1 MKSMKRNRTNKKLQ
15 NPEDRSISFPRV
27 LTMIILAIISAAA
40 VSFMLM
46 TSNILLDDGII
57 AILISIVFGAL
68 FLGITLSNRI
78 HNQRIYSGTG
88 YRSLLFFMT
97 MQWILVIC
105 QRFLPGRI
113 SIFLLLPF
121 LIYPFLSGGITIGIG
136 IFDAFILSVTKG
148 LGLYSVYGNMIQILF
163 GTAVA
168 AWLFGRRFEP
178 RIKNLHL
185 YMMLFVTG
193 AFVPYGFDYL
203 ANHERNINRLFIFLL
218 VSLGITLFVCL
229 FYGWIAKRP
238 FIEKQ
243 VNYANITDHEY
254 SLLMDM
260 KHYSLSEYDHAL
272 RVSYFSKRAAR
283 LIGKDENLCE
293 AAGLYYRL
301 GKIYDGEG
309 TMNAVREMEDRLFPE
324 EVIRIVYEYEGIQ
337 RKPQTMESAI
347 VQMVDAVVTRVE
359 SLDRDSMHN
368 GWNQDMVVYQT
379 LNDYSSKGMYDEC
392 GLSMNQYLAVR
403 DLLVKEDILA

>member
-1 MKSMKRNRTNKKLQ
+1 M
-15 NPEDRSISFPRV
+15 
-27 LTMIILAIISAAA
+27 
-40 VSFMLM
+40 
-46 TSNILLDDGII
+46 
-57 AILISIVFGAL
+57 
-68 FLGITLSNRI
+68 
-78 HNQRIYSGTG
+78 
-88 YRSLLFFMT
+88 
-97 MQWILVIC
+97 
-105 QRFLPGRI
+105 
-113 SIFLLLPF
+113 FLLLPF

-148 LGLYSVYGNMIQILF
+148 LGIYSVYGNMIQILF

-238 FIEKQ
+238 FVEKQ

>member
-148 LGLYSVYGNMIQILF
+148 LGIYSVYGNMIQILF

-238 FIEKQ
+238 F
-243 VNYANITDHEY
+243 V
-254 SLLMDM
+254 
-260 KHYSLSEYDHAL
+260 DHAL

>member
-1 MKSMKRNRTNKKLQ
+1 M
-15 NPEDRSISFPRV
+15 
-27 LTMIILAIISAAA
+27 
-40 VSFMLM
+40 
-46 TSNILLDDGII
+46 
-57 AILISIVFGAL
+57 
-68 FLGITLSNRI
+68 
-78 HNQRIYSGTG
+78 
-88 YRSLLFFMT
+88 
-97 MQWILVIC
+97 
-105 QRFLPGRI
+105 
-113 SIFLLLPF
+113 
-121 LIYPFLSGGITIGIG
+121 
-136 IFDAFILSVTKG
+136 
-148 LGLYSVYGNMIQILF
+148 
-163 GTAVA
+163 
-168 AWLFGRRFEP
+168 
-178 RIKNLHL
+178 
-185 YMMLFVTG
+185 
-193 AFVPYGFDYL
+193 
-203 ANHERNINRLFIFLL
+203 
-218 VSLGITLFVCL
+218 
-229 FYGWIAKRP
+229 
-238 FIEKQ
+238 
-243 VNYANITDHEY
+243 NYANITDHEY

-403 DLLVKEDILA
+403 DLLLKEDILA